1 MSFVEDAPPP
11 FYDWEAP
18 AMDTKVQ
25 KAKGKTGVKE
35 GYVGK
40 AKGMRQVL
48 WERVWSTPYQRCEDG
63 DGGGMLA
70 RYT

>member
-11 FYDWEAP
+11 FYDWEAL

-25 KAKGKTGVKE
+25 KAKGKTDVKE

-48 WERVWSTPYQRCEDG
+48 WERVWSTHYQRCEGG

-70 RYT
+70 RST